1 MIDDLDKKIINILG
15 RHGRINNK
23 NIASQ
28 LSVSEGTIRNRIRKL
43 TDSGVLTVSGLI
55 NPDTVDDKQ
64 LVFLGIKI
72 SSSKDLE
79 KKAAEVSE
87 LYKVQSA
94 CITSGR
100 YDIIIEVWVDLR
112 HGLIDFLSKQLTR
125 INGIESTESFVVL
138 KNYNK
143 LVVDK

>member
-1 MIDDLDKKIINILG
+1 MIDNLDKKIINILG

>member
-1 MIDDLDKKIINILG
+1 MIDNLDKKIINILG

-125 INGIESTESFVVL
+125 IDGIESTESFVVL

>member
-23 NIASQ
+23 NIASE

-100 YDIIIEVWVDLR
+100 YDIMVEVWVDLK
-112 HGLIDFLSKQLTR
+112 HGLIDFLSKQLTL

>member
-125 INGIESTESFVVL
+125 IDGIESTESFVVL